1 MYKSPGN
8 GSLVV
13 HVAEENE
20 LLVDKVRVVDRTRVL
35 LVQVDFRQLQL
46 APSLTYVEK
55 KLSSLTIK
63 DK

>member
-1 MYKSPGN
+1 MNESPGN

-46 APSLTYVEK
+46 TPSLT
-55 KLSSLTIK
+55 
-63 DK
+63 